1 MGPPQAGQGRRDV
14 ISQFFGTMRQ
24 AYCRRGSGDKVG
36 GKFVTQRWQRL
47 AAHFGRLRD
56 FLLRALAEAGAATQI
71 AIVQCPETKWCCGL
85 ASRSALFGH
94 GELDADNMLI
104 ILTISD

>member
-56 FLLRALAEAGAATQI
+56 FLLRALAGSGRGHKDCNCAMSGNEVVLRPRISQRLI
-71 AIVQCPETKWCCGL
+71 
-85 ASRSALFGH
+85 RS
-94 GELDADNMLI
+94 
-104 ILTISD
+104 